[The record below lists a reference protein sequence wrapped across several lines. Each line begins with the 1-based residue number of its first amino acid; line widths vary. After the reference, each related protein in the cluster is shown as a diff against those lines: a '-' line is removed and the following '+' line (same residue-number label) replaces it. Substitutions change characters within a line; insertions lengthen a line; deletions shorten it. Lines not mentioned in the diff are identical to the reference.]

1 MILARRE
8 ERARVRRALMMALAS
23 VATTRAV
30 PAEPP
35 PANDDGPRGL
45 LVRAA
50 PEAPWS
56 AAPRLESAIA
66 VQVTGLVARARV
78 EQRFLNPST
87 TERVEARYLLPLP
100 VGAAVDRMELAI
112 GERRIVGEVHE
123 RAQARRIHAEAVASG
138 RRSSLVEARRPDV
151 YEVRVAGIDPG
162 AELSVVVE
170 YQTLVEVTRGRFALR
185 LPLVVAPRYEP
196 EEARDRPR
204 GGVLPAQ
211 LARPGAV
218 PDGPAPLTVVTSR
231 SVRRPV
237 SLDVVLRPGTEL
249 AEVTSPT
256 HELAVERR
264 GPGEWRVGLR
274 GGTAPADR
282 DLELVWR
289 LAGDATPRLARFEEE
304 LDGQRYS
311 ALLFL
316 PPEPERVEAPLAR
329 ELVVVLDVSGSM
341 KGASI
346 RQAKRAVRLALSR
359 LEPWARFNLIA
370 FANRPRALFPGSV
383 EAGPRALAA
392 AEEFLDG
399 LEADG
404 GTEMRP
410 ALEAALD
417 ALPDA
422 ATVRQVLFVTDAQ
435 IGNEEELLA
444 LIEHRVA
451 QSRLFVVGIGS
462 APNAW
467 FVRRAAELGRGTH
480 VRVGD
485 LDEVEARMGEL
496 LGRLELPV
504 LADLELEWDDW
515 NVEAYPERPRDLYAG
530 EPLLVVARHRSSAPA
545 VSVRGRLGD
554 APFARY
560 VGSVAPLPA
569 AGLSKLWAARR
580 IESLEDAMR
589 RPGADA
595 ERLRGEIVATAIEH
609 SLASRFTSFVA
620 VERQPS
626 AAPGSPVPTRDV
638 ATLPP
643 AGGVDAALPQGAT
656 GFPVR
661 LAVGLLLLAGG
672 GLVTR
677 FAA

>member
-23 VATTRAV
+23 VATTRAM

-35 PANDDGPRGL
+35 PANDEGPRGL
-45 LVRAA
+45 LVRPAPDAVWVAA
-50 PEAPWS
+50 PQ
-56 AAPRLESAIA
+56 LETAIA

-100 VGAAVDRMELAI
+100 EGAAVDRMELAI

-123 RAQARRIHAEAVASG
+123 KEQARRIHADAVAGG
-138 RRSSLVEARRPDV
+138 RRSSLVEARRPNV

-162 AELSVVVE
+162 AELSVLIE
-170 YQTLVEVTRGRFALR
+170 YQILVEVTRGRFSLR

-196 EEARDRPR
+196 GATRSVASAVVPALLGAPIPAPR
-204 GGVLPAQ
+204 TPETL
-211 LARPGAV
+211 AV
-218 PDGPAPLTVVTSR
+218 PTSS

-237 SLDVVLRPGTEL
+237 SLDVSLRPGSEL
-249 AEVTSPT
+249 SEVRSPT
-256 HELAVERR
+256 HPIDVQRR
-264 GPGEWRVGLR
+264 GPGEWRLSLR
-274 GGTAPADR
+274 DGATAADR
-282 DLELVWR
+282 DLELIWR

-304 LDGQRYS
+304 LHGERYS

-316 PPEPERVEAPLAR
+316 PPEPEKVDVPLAR
-329 ELVVVLDVSGSM
+329 ELVIVLDVSGSM
-341 KGASI
+341 QGPSI

-417 ALPDA
+417 AVPDDT
-422 ATVRQVLFVTDAQ
+422 TVRQVLFVTDAQ
-435 IGNEEELLA
+435 IGNEEELLT

-451 QSRLFVVGIGS
+451 RSRLFVVGIGS

-467 FVRRAAELGRGTH
+467 FVRRAAELGRGSH
-480 VRVGD
+480 VRIGD
-485 LDEVEARMGEL
+485 IDEVEARMGAL

-504 LADLELEWDDW
+504 LADLDLEWDDW
-515 NVEAYPERPRDLYAG
+515 NVEAYPEKPRDLYAG
-530 EPLLVVARHRSSAPA
+530 EPLLVVARHRTSAPA
-545 VSVRGRLGD
+545 VAVSGRLGD
-554 APFARY
+554 APFSRY
-560 VGSVAPLPA
+560 LGSVAPLPA
-569 AGLSKLWAARR
+569 AGLSKLWASRR
-580 IESLEDAMR
+580 IEALEDAMR
-589 RPGADA
+589 RPGADVD
-595 ERLRGEIVATAIEH
+595 RLRGEIVSTAIEH
-609 SLASRFTSFVA
+609 SLASRYTSLVA

-626 AAPGSPVPTRDV
+626 AAPGTPTPTRDV

-643 AGGVDAALPQGAT
+643 AGSVDSTLPSGAT
-656 GFPVR
+656 GFPAR
-661 LAVGLLLLAGG
+661 LALGLLLLVGG
-672 GLVTR
+672 GLVSR